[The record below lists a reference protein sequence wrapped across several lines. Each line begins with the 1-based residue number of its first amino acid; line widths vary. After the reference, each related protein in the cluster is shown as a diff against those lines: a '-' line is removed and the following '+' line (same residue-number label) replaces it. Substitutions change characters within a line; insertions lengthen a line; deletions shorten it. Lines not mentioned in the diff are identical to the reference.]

1 VRNPFRRKA
10 KPAPAPR
17 YVVVTRRGMYG
28 VKDTAT
34 DLVAPLGYG
43 AGAFGIANTTA
54 ADCEAGDINF
64 FSKFLFSG
72 FPSSEWLPARGDR

>member
-1 VRNPFRRKA
+1 MKNPFTRKA

-17 YVVVTRRGMYG
+17 YVVVTRQGMYG
-28 VKDTAT
+28 VKETAT

-43 AGAFGIANTTA
+43 IEAFDIANATA
-54 ADCEAGDINF
+54 ADCEAGDIHF

-72 FPSSEWLPARGDR
+72 FSSSEWLPARGDR